1 MCFFNPISFGVCH
14 VSIQLDGNHV
24 AFRPELRHRHKNT
37 WISSVGVRDLRAEIL
52 LAKVQKLAI
61 QQQIATYEVKANINT
76 WYRESKLHMAY
87 GGTIGLVVICIVVLM
102 CLVCYCNHKVKKN
115 ASGVVINQVTMDE
128 TPTRKFKGKCCS
140 PKKTPKPAMIRLRSQ
155 SRGKNQQPH

>member
-1 MCFFNPISFGVCH
+1 MLGKVKQAVTQVYSLKPGEAAVVHSGCH

-76 WYRESKLHMAY
+76 WYRESKLHMA
-87 GGTIGLVVICIVVLM
+87 V
-102 CLVCYCNHKVKKN
+102 
-115 ASGVVINQVTMDE
+115 
-128 TPTRKFKGKCCS
+128 R
-140 PKKTPKPAMIRLRSQ
+140 
-155 SRGKNQQPH
+155 